1 MNILMI
7 GTTDGR
13 GGAAKVS
20 QQIRKQLEDWGHSVS
35 MFVAD
40 KLLDDPKI
48 KIIPRQKWRKI
59 LGFLLGTEDLISTD
73 WILDTPEFKNADV
86 IHCHNLHG
94 RFFNLDT
101 LRKMSQIKPVV
112 WTLHDEWAIT
122 PHCALTMQTGK
133 MSNGLYVCESIDIP
147 PRLFWDNNK
156 RLAIYKNN
164 IYRNCHFDIVTPSIW
179 LRDRVLN
186 TILSKQN
193 IHYIPNGIDTSIFVP
208 LNKKTVRQK
217 LGLPLNKKIILFLA
231 DGVKENIWK
240 GWEYVEDI
248 IKLNK
253 DRDDIVF
260 LSVGNNNEEKSTNN
274 IFYYK
279 YTKNESEVSMYY
291 SAADVLLFTSI
302 AENFPLVVLEAMSC
316 GLPIVS
322 FDTGGIKEAV
332 IHKKNGY
339 IAKYKDVQDVNDGLN
354 FILKN
359 SEEKRSRMSN
369 INRERILHNF
379 TVEDMV
385 KKYLSLY
392 QKIVK

>member
-1 MNILMI
+1 M
-7 GTTDGR
+7 G
-13 GGAAKVS
+13 
-20 QQIRKQLEDWGHSVS
+20 
-35 MFVAD
+35 
-40 KLLDDPKI
+40 
-48 KIIPRQKWRKI
+48 
-59 LGFLLGTEDLISTD
+59 
-73 WILDTPEFKNADV
+73 
-86 IHCHNLHG
+86 
-94 RFFNLDT
+94 FFN
-101 LRKMSQIKPVV
+101 
-112 WTLHDEWAIT
+112 
-122 PHCALTMQTGK
+122 
-133 MSNGLYVCESIDIP
+133 YV
-147 PRLFWDNNK
+147 R
-156 RLAIYKNN
+156 
-164 IYRNCHFDIVTPSIW
+164 
-179 LRDRVLN
+179 
-186 TILSKQN
+186 
-193 IHYIPNGIDTSIFVP
+193 
-208 LNKKTVRQK
+208 
-217 LGLPLNKKIILFLA
+217 
-231 DGVKENIWK
+231 
-240 GWEYVEDI
+240 
-248 IKLNK
+248 
-253 DRDDIVF
+253 
-260 LSVGNNNEEKSTNN
+260 
-274 IFYYK
+274 